1 MGWIEKLYQTYEN
14 CADKT
19 EAVGSLLWP
28 LSHIV
33 KKAHVEIAIDAM
45 GNFRR
50 ARKLDRLESPTLI
63 PATED
68 SAGRTSGI
76 APHPLCEELSYCAA
90 DLPGADADRQK
101 EYFELLKKWCDSDF
115 ARPKIASICAYVA
128 KGSIWSDLNREKIFP
143 VITEDA
149 RGNKTKVGDD
159 KVFLRWVVEDTQAPC
174 SATWEDKSLISA
186 WVQFDVQQNDR
197 PGFCMVTGQSA
208 RIAQS
213 HPRFIRRAGD
223 GAKLISAND
232 FDGYTFRGRFTDQKK
247 DYEKQACSVAF
258 EVSQKAHSA
267 LRWLISRQS
276 YHDIA
281 SGQVFVAWAVA
292 GKPIPDPFKD
302 TQALILGG
310 GENTLPTEDVETGLA
325 GDAGQAFALRL
336 NKAMRGYRAKLDP
349 TDDIVVMGL
358 DSATPG
364 RMAITYYRE
373 LKGSEFLDRIE
384 GWHKQYAWPQDF
396 GKNAKFIG
404 APAPRDIA
412 EAAYGTRLDDK
423 LRKATVERLLPCII
437 DGQSVPF
444 DLVLS
449 TARRAANRIGLD
461 HWDWEKCL
469 GIACALF
476 RGYSKSQGEE
486 YQMALEEDRNTRDYL
501 YGRLLAVADS
511 IEGYA
516 LKQAGENRDTTAAR
530 LMQRFADRP
539 FSTWRNIELALA
551 PYKSRLR
558 SSEKGMGFLWKREKL
573 LDEIQCRFQFD
584 DFTSD
589 HALSAEFL
597 LGFHCQR
604 TALFGSFESAA
615 NDDQPATE

>member
-1 MGWIEKLYQTYEN
+1 MAWIEKLYQTYES

-33 KKAHVEIAIDAM
+33 KKAHVEVAIDAS

-50 ARKLDRLESPTLI
+50 ARKLGRLESPTLI
-63 PATED
+63 PTTED

-90 DLPGADADRQK
+90 DLPDAAPDRQK
-101 EYFELLKKWCDSDF
+101 EYIELLTRWCDSAF
-115 ARPKIASICAYVA
+115 AHPKIESIRAYVA
-128 KGSIWSDLNREKIFP
+128 KGLIWSDLNREKIFP
-143 VITEDA
+143 VTIEDA
-149 RGNKTKVGDD
+149 RGNKTKVADD
-159 KVFLRWVVEDTQAPC
+159 KVFLRWVVEDTQDPC
-174 SATWEDKSLISA
+174 SATWEDRSLITA
-186 WVQFDVQQNDR
+186 WVRFDAQQNSR
-197 PGFCMVTGQSA
+197 IGFCMVTGQSV
-208 RIAQS
+208 RITQS

-247 DYEKQACSVAF
+247 DYEKQACSVAY
-258 EVSQKAHSA
+258 EVSQKAHNA
-267 LRWLISRQS
+267 LRWLIGRQS
-276 YHDIA
+276 YHDTS

-302 TQALILGG
+302 TLALIRGN
-310 GENTLPTEDVETGLA
+310 GENGQPEVGLESGLA
-325 GDAGQAFALRL
+325 GDAGQLFALRF
-336 NKAMRGYRAKLDP
+336 KQAMRGYRANLNP

-384 GWHKQYAWPQDF
+384 GWHTQYAWAQNF
-396 GKNAKFIG
+396 GKRAKFVG

-412 EAAYGTRLDDK
+412 EATYGTRLDDN

-437 DGQSVPF
+437 DGQVVPF
-444 DLVLS
+444 DLVS
-449 TARRAANRIGLD
+449 SAVRRASNRAGLD
-461 HWDWEKCL
+461 HWEWEKCL

-476 RGYSKSQGEE
+476 RGYSKSQGKE
-486 YQMALEEDRNTRDYL
+486 YQMALEEDRTTRDYL
-501 YGRLLAVADS
+501 YGRLLALADN
-511 IEGYA
+511 IEGYS

-539 FSTWRNIELALA
+539 FSTWRNIELALT

-558 SSEKGMGFLWKREKL
+558 ASEKGAGFLWRGEKL
-573 LDEIQCRFQFD
+573 LDEVQCRFQPE

-589 HALSAEFL
+589 RALSGEFL

-604 TALFGSFESAA
+604 AALFSGAEPIA
-615 NDDQPATE
+615 DDNQSTTE